1 MKHSWR
7 EKLDEQ
13 GLRFV
18 EMAAKLKRIK
28 LPRTLDM
35 SRWIKE
41 QKDVLSS
48 YSDLEPKRKVKLDP
62 EFVRL
67 LRRANPDIELNDE
80 EMLRLF
86 EEVEFPLL
94 RAEELELH
102 QRIMLA
108 LEADQ
113 ERRFEAYGA
122 VASTIV
128 LLRRLFSGGLKK
140 QLGTKRPN
148 FLQRLT
154 AIAQNLEWMGDALR
168 GDLKEPPG
176 RVNVELAGLADE
188 ILEHQRE
195 PLTQVELYAAL
206 RAAGAEVPEDPEV
219 FRVWLHRARKQ
230 GLVKN
235 FRSSRT
241 KTKDASGD
249 TQEAPK
255 QRS

>member
-1 MKHSWR
+1 MKHSWQ

-13 GLRFV
+13 GLKFV

-28 LPRTLDM
+28 LPPTLDM

-86 EEVEFPLL
+86 EDVEFPLL

-102 QRIMLA
+102 QRITLA

-122 VASTIV
+122 IASAIV

-154 AIAQNLEWMGDALR
+154 AIAQNLEWMGSALR
-168 GDLKEPPG
+168 GNLKEPPG
-176 RVNVELAGLADE
+176 RVNVELAGLADA
-188 ILEHQRE
+188 ILEHQKE
-195 PLTQVELYAAL
+195 PLTQVELHAAL
-206 RAAGAEVPEDPEV
+206 RAAGAEVPEDPEN
-219 FRVWLHRARKQ
+219 FRLWLHRARRQ
-230 GLVKN
+230 GLVKRY
-235 FRSSRT
+235 RSSRR
-241 KTKDASGD
+241 KTKNSSGD